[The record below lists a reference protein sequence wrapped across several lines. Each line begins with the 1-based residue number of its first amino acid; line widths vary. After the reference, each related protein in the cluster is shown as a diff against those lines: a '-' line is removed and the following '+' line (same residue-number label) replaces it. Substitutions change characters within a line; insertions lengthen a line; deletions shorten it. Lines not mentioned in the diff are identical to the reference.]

1 MKKRRKFN
9 DIFNECLERL
19 LVEGETVEQCLRSY
33 PEQAGELE
41 PLLQTA
47 LATRQASAIQPRPEF
62 RARARYQFGL
72 ALQEIEE
79 RRRRPFFA
87 WQPRWATVVAT
98 VLVLLLAGSSTV
110 VAAGN
115 SMPDEPLYP
124 VKLATEQV
132 RLALTPSALGKVE
145 LYAKLADKRV
155 AEIVY
160 VANKG
165 KPEQVERVTQRLNSY
180 LARVAALALAERG
193 VEREEAGVLMAPP
206 PPAPAPTG
214 PARGGKA
221 EGVKVGKQA
230 KLRDILS
237 GYAAKHPQAL
247 RAVLKKVPASA
258 KPALRRAI
266 AASEANYEK
275 ALEAL
280 E

>member
-1 MKKRRKFN
+1 MRKRRKFN
-9 DIFNECLERL
+9 DILDECLERL
-19 LVEGETVEQCLRSY
+19 LVKGETVEQCLRSY
-33 PEQAGELE
+33 PEQADELE

-47 LATRQASAIQPRPEF
+47 LATRQAAAIQPRPDF

-79 RRRRPFFA
+79 KRRRPFFA
-87 WQPRWATVVAT
+87 WQPRWATVMAI
-98 VLVLLLAGSSTV
+98 VLVLLIAGSSTV

-132 RLALTPSALGKVE
+132 RLALTPSALGKAE
-145 LYAKLADKRV
+145 LYAKLADRRV

-165 KPEQVERVTQRLNSY
+165 KPEQVERVAQRLNTY

-193 VEREEAGVLMAPP
+193 REREEAGVLT
-206 PPAPAPTG
+206 APAPLA
-214 PARGGKA
+214 PAPPTSTRGGA
-221 EGVKVGKQA
+221 ARGVKVSKQA
-230 KLRDILS
+230 KLRGILAS
-237 GYAAKHPQAL
+237 YAAKHPQAL
-247 RAVLKKVPASA
+247 RAVLKTAPASA

-266 AASEANYEK
+266 DASVAGYEK

-280 E
+280 D